1 MFYIYSIPN
10 ELLHMQVCMCSMGYT
25 IGGSIYLMCVNLP
38 TCFLDIIIHEE
49 TISLFYLAEEVHHT
63 FPDCSVEGV

>member
-1 MFYIYSIPN
+1 MN
-10 ELLHMQVCMCSMGYT
+10 CCMRMCSKGYI

-38 TCFLDIIIHEE
+38 TCFLNIIVHAKKEE
-49 TISLFYLAEEVHHT
+49 KISLFYLAEEVHHT